1 MWRLLELL
9 HGESEAEFGG
19 DQGLEFRVD
28 ILVGEEGSSLIGGE
42 VREVEFRGEDDL
54 IGGGGI
60 VAVVRVGVEVVS
72 TYTRST

>member
-1 MWRLLELL
+1 MWGLLEIL

-28 ILVGEEGSSLIGGE
+28 ILVGEEGSSLVGGE
-42 VREVEFRGEDDL
+42 VREAEFRGEDDL
-54 IGGGGI
+54 TGGGI